1 MKKLLLLAVISLGL
15 FSCNDDEPQ
24 AFGPNQTIIGF
35 PKKSV
40 SNSFLTD
47 VVSAPLNVP
56 INLIGFAN
64 ETLPGEVVVNWTI
77 DPSSTAVDGVEYTI
91 SGSQAISIAAGS
103 TTGTANF
110 TVYPTTFDATAPKTI
125 VINLTTVASNN
136 AIVGEQYKQVVVT
149 LQGVCNSQ
157 LQGNYSNSTVIPVS
171 SSVYNFN
178 DEVWTKDAG
187 TVSDY
192 TGNHVGRFYGTTQV
206 AGTGSPQTQLA
217 VPVAVIFF
225 TDICDKIKL
234 EQQLL
239 ANAYPNIVTQD
250 ATQFANSTVDPDT
263 GVVTFHYSIW
273 FTNNTIE
280 RKHIGTY
287 VPQ

>member
-35 PKKSV
+35 AKKKV

-47 VVSAPLNVP
+47 VPSASLNVP
-56 INLIGFAN
+56 ISLIGFAN
-64 ETLPGEVVVNWTI
+64 ETLPGEVVVNWSI

-91 SGSQAISIAAGS
+91 SGPQVVSIAAGS

-125 VINLTTVASNN
+125 VINLTTVTSNN
-136 AIVGEQYKQVVVT
+136 AIVGEQYKQVIVT

-178 DEVWTKDAG
+178 DEVWTKDDG

-217 VPVAVIFF
+217 VPVAVLFF

-239 ANAYPNIVTQD
+239 ANAYSNIVTQD